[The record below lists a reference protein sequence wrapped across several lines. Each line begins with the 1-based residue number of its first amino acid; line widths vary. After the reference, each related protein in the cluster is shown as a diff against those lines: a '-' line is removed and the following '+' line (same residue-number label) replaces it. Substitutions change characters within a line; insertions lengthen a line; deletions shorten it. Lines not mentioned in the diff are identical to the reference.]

1 GPELRP
7 RGRDRH
13 LDLRDGRDPVGDQ
26 PPTHQGHRRG
36 APLVMA
42 IVVTRSQRWRVF
54 AAHGFLIVFLLF
66 TLFPLVM
73 VVSISLR
80 RGNFATG
87 SLLPDELSLEHWKLA
102 LGISHVDAAGTVV
115 LPPFPVLHWLWNS
128 IKVATI
134 SAVLILMLS
143 TTAAYA
149 FARLRFR
156 GKATTLK
163 AIMLLQMFP
172 PVLALTA
179 IYAIFQ
185 VIGEHIPWLGI
196 DSLASVVVASLGFI
210 SLHVWTIKGY
220 FDSIPSE
227 IEEAAQVDGATP
239 FQAFRK
245 VLLPMAAPILA
256 VVFILAFIASIIEYP
271 VASILLQSENQLTLA
286 VGSRLYLYE
295 QRFLWGDFAAA
306 AVLSG

>member
-1 GPELRP
+1 
-7 RGRDRH
+7 
-13 LDLRDGRDPVGDQ
+13 
-26 PPTHQGHRRG
+26 
-36 APLVMA
+36 MA
-42 IVVTRSQRWRVF
+42 IVVGTSQRWRKL

-66 TLFPLVM
+66 TLFPLAM

-87 SLLPDELSLEHWKLA
+87 SLIPDDLSLEHWKLA
-102 LGISHVDAAGTVV
+102 LGMSYVDVDGTVV
-115 LPPFPVLHWLWNS
+115 RPPFPVMHWLWNS
-128 IKVATI
+128 VKVATV
-134 SAVLILMLS
+134 SALLILMLS

-156 GKATTLK
+156 FKVTTLN

-185 VIGEHIPWLGI
+185 VLGEHVPWLGI
-196 DSLASVVVASLGFI
+196 DSLGSVVVASLGFI

-220 FDSIPSE
+220 FDTIPAE
-227 IEEAAQVDGATP
+227 IEEAAYVDGATS

-245 VLLPMAAPILA
+245 VLLPMAGPILA
-256 VVFILAFIASIIEYP
+256 VVFILAFITGIIEYP
-271 VASILLQSENQLTLA
+271 VASVLLQSEDQLTLA

-306 AVLSG
+306 AVLSGLPITVVFLLAQRWMVSGLTAGGLKG

>member
-1 GPELRP
+1 
-7 RGRDRH
+7 
-13 LDLRDGRDPVGDQ
+13 
-26 PPTHQGHRRG
+26 
-36 APLVMA
+36 MA
-42 IVVTRSQRWRVF
+42 IVVGKSQRWRKL

-66 TLFPLVM
+66 TLFPLGM

-80 RGNFATG
+80 RGNFASG
-87 SLLPDELSLEHWKLA
+87 SLIPDDLSLEHWKLA
-102 LGISHVDAAGTVV
+102 LGVSYVDVDGTVV
-115 LPPFPVLHWLWNS
+115 RPPFPVMHWLWNS
-128 IKVATI
+128 IKVATA
-134 SAVLILMLS
+134 SALLILMLS

-156 GKATTLK
+156 FKATTLN

-185 VIGEHIPWLGI
+185 VLGEHVPWLGI

-220 FDSIPSE
+220 FDTIPAE
-227 IEEAAQVDGATP
+227 IEEAAHVDGATP
-239 FQAFRK
+239 FQAFHK

-256 VVFILAFIASIIEYP
+256 VVFILAFITSIIEYP
-271 VASILLQSENQLTLA
+271 VASILLQSEDQLTLA

-306 AVLSG
+306 AVLSGLPITVVFLLAQRWMVSGLTSGGLKG

>member
-1 GPELRP
+1 
-7 RGRDRH
+7 
-13 LDLRDGRDPVGDQ
+13 
-26 PPTHQGHRRG
+26 
-36 APLVMA
+36 MA

-66 TLFPLVM
+66 TLFPLAM
-73 VVSISLR
+73 VISISLR
-80 RGNFATG
+80 RGNFASG
-87 SLLPDELSLEHWKLA
+87 SLIPDDLSLEHWKLA
-102 LGISHVDAAGTVV
+102 LGISYVDADGTVV

-134 SAVLILMLS
+134 SAVFILMLS

-185 VIGEHIPWLGI
+185 VLGEHVPWLGI
-196 DSLASVVVASLGFI
+196 DSLPSVVVASLGFI

-220 FDSIPSE
+220 FDTIPAE
-227 IEEAAQVDGATP
+227 IEEAAHVDGATP
-239 FQAFRK
+239 FQAFHK
-245 VLLPMAAPILA
+245 VLLPMAGPILA
-256 VVFILAFIASIIEYP
+256 VVFILAFITSIIEYP
-271 VASILLQSENQLTLA
+271 VASILLQSEDQLTLA

-306 AVLSG
+306 AVLSGLPITAVFLLAQRWMVSGLTAGGLKG

>member
-1 GPELRP
+1 
-7 RGRDRH
+7 
-13 LDLRDGRDPVGDQ
+13 
-26 PPTHQGHRRG
+26 
-36 APLVMA
+36 MA
-42 IVVTRSQRWRVF
+42 IVVGTSQRWRKL
-54 AAHGFLIVFLLF
+54 AAHAFLIVFLLF

-87 SLLPDELSLEHWKLA
+87 SLIPDELSLEHWKLA
-102 LGISHVDAAGTVV
+102 LGISYVDADGTLVR
-115 LPPFPVLHWLWNS
+115 PPFPVMHWLWNS
-128 IKVATI
+128 IKVATTY
-134 SAVLILMLS
+134 AFLILLLS

-156 GKATTLK
+156 FKVTTLN
-163 AIMLLQMFP
+163 AIMLVQMFP

-185 VIGEHIPWLGI
+185 VVGEHIPWLGI
-196 DSLASVVVASLGFI
+196 DSPASVVVALLGFI

-220 FDSIPSE
+220 FDTIPAE
-227 IEEAAQVDGATP
+227 IEEAAHVDGATP

-245 VLLPMAAPILA
+245 ILLPMAVPILA
-256 VVFILAFIASIIEYP
+256 VVFILAFISSIIEYP
-271 VASILLQSENQLTLA
+271 VASVLLQSERQLTLA

-306 AVLSG
+306 AVLSGLPITAVFLLAQRWMVSGLTAGGLKG